1 METKP
6 KTNAD
11 RIRAMSDEKLA
22 EKVSVMTFCV
32 ACPVTG
38 CDPRQKARGSRESP
52 DSLRGI
58 ADRVQGIPSQGP

>member
-11 RIRAMSDEKLA
+11 RIRAMSDEELA

-38 CDPRQKARGSRESP
+38 CDANVGLDQCKDAWLAWLRSPAESEGKA
-52 DSLRGI
+52 
-58 ADRVQGIPSQGP
+58 

>member
-1 METKP
+1 MSEQKP

-11 RIRAMSDEKLA
+11 RIREMSDKELA

-38 CDPRQKARGSRESP
+38 CDANIGLDQCKDAWLAWLRAPVEESEK
-52 DSLRGI
+52 
-58 ADRVQGIPSQGP
+58 